1 MAHVPLLPDSWVHPE
16 PPWEPLP
23 LCVSNPG
30 DGIRM
35 ESLRL
40 FLKILSNTDCS
51 LSLQGQMI
59 SALVLLTFLTA
70 KGPRFNLLISI
81 PLTGKL
87 KNNTANHCLLAA
99 CQQSSWCVGLELA
112 WQVLLCPWITRRDC
126 NIQLLVPLVP
136 RPISRQENICWMR
149 PRASCQL
156 WLTSKTCIGCL
167 AYCPR
172 LQELRLW
179 VSQPSGDEVTN
190 QLLLHPTTGL
200 LHLSSRSRSVSN
212 PPHLVILT
220 TVKISKHLCHRKSNE
235 LLATVARIDTR
246 EFSARGHCI
255 RKPRVGPD
263 HVSAKQLLFC
273 LQQEILRMQRA
284 AIMTTITVATLYI
297 SWN

>member
-1 MAHVPLLPDSWVHPE
+1 
-16 PPWEPLP
+16 
-23 LCVSNPG
+23 
-30 DGIRM
+30 
-35 ESLRL
+35 
-40 FLKILSNTDCS
+40 
-51 LSLQGQMI
+51 
-59 SALVLLTFLTA
+59 
-70 KGPRFNLLISI
+70 
-81 PLTGKL
+81 
-87 KNNTANHCLLAA
+87 
-99 CQQSSWCVGLELA
+99 
-112 WQVLLCPWITRRDC
+112 
-126 NIQLLVPLVP
+126 
-136 RPISRQENICWMR
+136 MR

-167 AYCPR
+167 AYCPH
-172 LQELRLW
+172 LQELWLW
-179 VSQPSGDEVTN
+179 VSQPSGDEVTDH
-190 QLLLHPTTGL
+190 LLLHSTTGL

-263 HVSAKQLLFC
+263 NASNVSAKKLLFS

-297 SWN
+297 S